1 MTVIVIADST
11 CLIGL
16 SKIDRLELLPAL
28 FTRITLAPAVWHEV
42 VVQGT
47 GRAGSAQVQ
56 NAAWIDVHK
65 VQDTLAVEALRLNL
79 GAGESE
85 SMVLAREL
93 NASLVI
99 LDDARARRTAQQLG
113 LPIAGTAALLQRAQE
128 LGLLVDAAQAIN
140 DLRGVGFRV

>member
-1 MTVIVIADST
+1 MTAIVIADST

-16 SKIDRLELLPAL
+16 SKIQRLALLPAL

-42 VVQGT
+42 VVQGV
-47 GRAGSAQVQ
+47 GRSGSTEVQ
-56 NAAWIDVHK
+56 NANWIDVRTAK
-65 VQDTLAVEALRLNL
+65 DTLAVEALRLNL

-99 LDDARARRTAQQLG
+99 LDDARARRAAQQLG

-128 LGLLVDAAQAIN
+128 LGLLADAAQAISE
-140 DLRGVGFRV
+140 LRGVGFRV